1 MISNASTTFAQ
12 CESRPYYLC
21 NPSENI
27 FGEKM
32 VCSDV
37 KDQFLCFLLRNLSS
51 WLIDLICAK
60 TKQRTYQN

>member
-21 NPSENI
+21 NPSKNI

-37 KDQFLCFLLRNLSS
+37 KDQFMCFLLRNLSS
-51 WLIDLICAK
+51 
-60 TKQRTYQN
+60 